1 MLVGMA
7 VYTKEN
13 KRGGGGRQPS
23 EREFEEAR
31 RMRWARFQGGEHVLV
46 DGGVDEG
53 KRESYEQIMKGLRK
67 GKDKAA

>member
-1 MLVGMA
+1 L
-7 VYTKEN
+7 
-13 KRGGGGRQPS
+13 
-23 EREFEEAR
+23 
-31 RMRWARFQGGEHVLV
+31 ARFQGGEDVLV